1 VITDVSL
8 TRLFQVLQG
17 LAMIA
22 GLVALVGALLYAFS
36 WAVLSL
42 VQFFPVI
49 GRKHRHRRWEELN
62 QGETDRAR
70 KSDAESTIR

>member
-1 VITDVSL
+1 VSGL
-8 TRLFQVLQG
+8 TVFLQVLQS

-22 GLVALVGALLYAFS
+22 GLVALVGALLYGFS

-49 GRKHRHRRWEELN
+49 GRKHRHERWEEMN
-62 QGETDRAR
+62 RAAS
-70 KSDAESTIR
+70 KSMSSADAESHPRVR